1 MRISDWS
8 SDVCSSDLLP
18 SLLPAIDAALA
29 REQSVVV
36 QLVSTS
42 EALLS
47 RRLADLSAE
56 DRAELDTLDLS
67 PRELVMDYLQAA
79 FPPRAMEVLSD
90 DDGTDRSRLTSNPKG
105 TPAKGEE
112 ALIFRDIRLE
122 LLGRTQSGKMCS
134 RKEVCGY
141 VNNRVFAGS

>member
-1 MRISDWS
+1 MK
-8 SDVCSSDLLP
+8 LP

-79 FPPRAMEVLSD
+79 FPTRAMEVFSD
-90 DDGTDRSRLTSNPKG
+90 DDGTRS
-105 TPAKGEE
+105 EE
-112 ALIFRDIRLE
+112 RRVGNE
-122 LLGRTQSGKMCS
+122 GVSTCKS
-134 RKEVCGY
+134 RRSPY
-141 VNNRVFAGS
+141 H